1 MIYISSC
8 DIITINART
17 SRQHWLGKALL
28 RFWPA
33 LTPQFSSESGH
44 NDGGIQLQKPPYPF
58 VGSKTKTWAKLA
70 QCSFLSLTFLMLS
83 LLWQRE
89 TFFSFQKSKTFNSF
103 NKQLYAWASTHCWAN
118 RERKKQRL
126 LWNKADA
133 LFYLV
138 FSFLIV
144 ALALEKALIPEIWD
158 PITPPPFFIAKV
170 F

>member
-44 NDGGIQLQKPPYPF
+44 NDGGILLQKPPYPF

-118 RERKKQRL
+118 REKKKTKAAMKQSRCSLLPCFFISNSGTCIRKS
-126 LWNKADA
+126 ADTRN
-133 LFYLV
+133 LRSHHTT
-138 FSFLIV
+138 SFLYS
-144 ALALEKALIPEIWD
+144 
-158 PITPPPFFIAKV
+158 
-170 F
+170 